1 MMRHPVFRPARGHHT
16 GPMWQR
22 TPVLGLLVLVTVAL
36 ALPATGSA
44 ASGSGGVAAPGAR
57 VGNDAAPSAGKDA
70 GASSGG
76 AVPGK
81 KYTPRHRLV
90 ASMFHLVDR
99 SVTVGQ
105 SVPRVVVQL
114 TQPDVAKVVAYVQ
127 MTTPSGKA
135 VRLDLGTVSTGKRLT
150 LTLPRSRTP
159 KLSASGAYALRLSAT
174 TAQGQQLTRTALSP
188 GRATLTVK
196 AKPKKVDPTPVEV
209 KPTPVSKVPT
219 STSPSS
225 SSSVRFP
232 VAGPHGFGGSGSR
245 FGVGRVGHTH
255 QGQDVPADAGTPVVA
270 PTAGRITFTGYQAA
284 GAGEWVA
291 MHSTDGRDFF
301 FAHCVRRSTAV
312 SEGDSVRAGSHLC
325 DVGTTGDSSGPHLH
339 FEIWINGWRTSSSS
353 HPIDPLPQ
361 LKLWQSADPKW

>member
-1 MMRHPVFRPARGHHT
+1 
-16 GPMWQR
+16 
-22 TPVLGLLVLVTVAL
+22 
-36 ALPATGSA
+36 
-44 ASGSGGVAAPGAR
+44 
-57 VGNDAAPSAGKDA
+57 
-70 GASSGG
+70 
-76 AVPGK
+76 
-81 KYTPRHRLV
+81 
-90 ASMFHLVDR
+90 
-99 SVTVGQ
+99 
-105 SVPRVVVQL
+105 
-114 TQPDVAKVVAYVQ
+114 
-127 MTTPSGKA
+127 MTTPSGERCGWTSA
-135 VRLDLGTVSTGKRLT
+135 PCPPQAPPWPCRAAARQ
-150 LTLPRSRTP
+150 
-159 KLSASGAYALRLSAT
+159 LSAGGLRPAPVDRPGPGYPHH
-174 TAQGQQLTRTALSP
+174 AP
-188 GRATLTVK
+188 GRALVK

-255 QGQDVPADAGTPVVA
+255 QGQDVPADTGTPVVA

-284 GAGEWVA
+284 AAGEWVA